1 MMEGEGMDK
10 KYRYFVSFSHNTG
23 FANAEIRR
31 TTPIQNIGD
40 IVEEGRNLERKNYFP
55 DKSVVII
62 SFQLF
67 E

>member
-1 MMEGEGMDK
+1 MEGEGMDK

-31 TTPIQNIGD
+31 STPIQNISD
-40 IVEEGRNLERKNYFP
+40 IVEEGRNIEQKNNFP
-55 DKSVVII
+55 YKSVVII

>member
-1 MMEGEGMDK
+1 MEGEGMER

-31 TTPIQNIGD
+31 STPIQNIGD
-40 IVEEGRNLERKNYFP
+40 VVEEARNLERNNYFP
-55 DKSVVII
+55 DKSIVILNYR
-62 SFQLF
+62 LF